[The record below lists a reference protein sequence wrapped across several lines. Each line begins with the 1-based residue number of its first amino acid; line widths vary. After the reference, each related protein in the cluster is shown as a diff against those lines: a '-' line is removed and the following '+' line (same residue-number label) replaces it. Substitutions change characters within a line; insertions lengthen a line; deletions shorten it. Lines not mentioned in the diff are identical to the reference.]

1 MSKYYKILHNYIYIY
16 YIFKLNYH
24 FFYLDIYPNELII
37 FVCMLKD
44 QAKLIHKLESIQI
57 DLTFKRVKGNI
68 NEFEINSYNSKHKLS
83 KFFFL
88 FLNFYLKILFIL
100 IFLLI

>member
-1 MSKYYKILHNYIYIY
+1 
-16 YIFKLNYH
+16 
-24 FFYLDIYPNELII
+24 
-37 FVCMLKD
+37 MLKD

-68 NEFEINSYNSKHKLS
+68 NKFEINSYNSKHKLS

>member
-1 MSKYYKILHNYIYIY
+1 
-16 YIFKLNYH
+16 
-24 FFYLDIYPNELII
+24 
-37 FVCMLKD
+37 MLKD

-83 KFFFL
+83 FFL